1 MSEYLLRDLL
11 VEVIQGDDYQAVD
24 NRAVL
29 ITGRGV
35 CWPAALAGTKL
46 IVYEPHTDC
55 GAQVASVLS
64 PLSILEIVGVYTP
77 AAAAVPAVPATPLT
91 PATPF
96 VPGTTAMAQFD
107 LTRVDT
113 LKLSTGVRRYMFE
126 VRGLFASGGV
136 TTLARGLVTVYP
148 SGL

>member
-24 NRAVL
+24 GRAIT

-35 CWPAALAGTKL
+35 CWPAALAGAKL

-64 PLSILEIVGVYTP
+64 PLAVLDIDGTYTP
-77 AAAAVPAVPATPLT
+77 AAAPVPATPTT
-91 PATPF
+91 PL
-96 VPGTTAMAQFD
+96 VPGTTAAVRFD
-107 LTRVDT
+107 MTRVDT
-113 LKLSTGVRRYMFE
+113 NKLATGVRSYMFE
-126 VRGLFASGGV
+126 VRGLFSSGGV

>member
-1 MSEYLLRDLL
+1 MSEYLQRDLL

-24 NRAVL
+24 GRAVL

-35 CWPAALAGTKL
+35 CWPSALAGTKL

-64 PLSILEIVGVYTP
+64 PLAVFEIDGVYTP
-77 AAAAVPAVPATPLT
+77 AAAAIPGTPATPTT

-96 VPGTTAMAQFD
+96 VPGTTAVAQFD
-107 LTRVDT
+107 VTRVDT
-113 LKLSTGVRRYMFE
+113 NKLATGVRRYMFE

-136 TTLARGLVTVYP
+136 TTLARGLVNVYP

>member
-24 NRAVL
+24 GRAVL

-35 CWPAALAGTKL
+35 CWPAALAGAKL

-64 PLSILEIVGVYTP
+64 PLSILEIDGVYTP
-77 AAAAVPAVPATPLT
+77 AAAPIPATLTTPL
-91 PATPF
+91 

-136 TTLARGLVTVYP
+136 TTLARGLVNVYP